1 MRQLS
6 QVRKLYHWG
15 TGCTHLQKCSQT
27 DSQRYHL
34 GTGLDELHRL
44 CRSSLQCS
52 SCRLCHASHL
62 GTSRRH
68 LKARIKIAMAE
79 RRHRS
84 RYEYRARCC
93 LDSHGWQR
101 LVRVASENEPGL
113 HGVWTVAPAPQKLPF
128 GQSSHCSAACKPV
141 SDEYV
146 PATQTSSADE
156 PFGQNRPGP
165 QMEHA
170 VAPDPVW

>member
-1 MRQLS
+1 MRQHHTTS
-6 QVRKLYHWG
+6 QQGRRCTAHSAQDPQWSSKFLLGIRQAHRSLPHRNYRRGRCCIARRQAAPG
-15 TGCTHLQKCSQT
+15 TYQP
-27 DSQRYHL
+27 
-34 GTGLDELHRL
+34 RL
-44 CRSSLQCS
+44 R
-52 SCRLCHASHL
+52 
-62 GTSRRH
+62 T
-68 LKARIKIAMAE
+68 ARIKIAMAE